1 MKTSLFLLLF
11 LSGCSNPPLE
21 VFQFHL
27 RGEQTLA
34 NRQVP
39 MIRGEAQ
46 YRLDQNLSAKER
58 KNKFGQYYVIK
69 WKDKV
74 LDENSDTAE
83 ILFQY
88 RQAATGKSVQSKRI
102 SLSSFDKNKV
112 EISII
117 GNDYLKKGRVLS
129 WKASLIQNGN
139 LRASEQSFL
148 WD

>member
-11 LSGCSNPPLE
+11 LVGCSSPSFE

-27 RGEQTLA
+27 RGERTLA
-34 NRQVP
+34 NRQAP

-46 YRLDQNLSAKER
+46 YRIDQNLSAKER
-58 KNKFGQYYVIK
+58 KSKFGQYYVIK

-74 LDENSDTAE
+74 LDKNTEPAE

-88 RQAATGKSVQSKRI
+88 RQAATGRKIQEKSI
-102 SLSSFDKNKV
+102 SLSSLDTNKV
-112 EISII
+112 KISII
-117 GNDYLKKGRVLS
+117 GDEYLKKGRVLS
-129 WKASLIQNGN
+129 WKASLLQDGN
-139 LRASEQSFL
+139 LKASEQSFL